1 MYILSSFSPATVFT
15 AFTGRHF
22 TRFVER
28 PDRINSATNPRNVK
42 SFSHLL
48 WNRIDFQLAWPGIS
62 QKMDALYLSWE
73 TRWCALWHSCLV
85 GNLPTLQ
92 PGNSWERWEVTMEG
106 RTKVSHLEQPALSV
120 KRPGHASQRR
130 NWGGICRLRNPT
142 WSLRTTW
149 RNFQPLTP
157 LTPWG
162 ISSQ

>member
-1 MYILSSFSPATVFT
+1 MYILSSFSPATVFMT
-15 AFTGRHF
+15 FTGRHF
-22 TRFVER
+22 TRFVAR

-48 WNRIDFQLAWPGIS
+48 WNRIDFQLGPAFLRNGCSLLI
-62 QKMDALYLSWE
+62 
-73 TRWCALWHSCLV
+73 V
-85 GNLPTLQ
+85 GNLMVCVVALLPSRQLAYSAAWQ
-92 PGNSWERWEVTMEG
+92 FLGKVRGRLKG